1 MQPPTSR
8 GVPSLVRPISAIL
21 LLLLGTACPTRPVE
35 QVVEAPLDVSP
46 TAIDFGETFVG
57 VPVLRTVTLR
67 NPGKVERVV
76 SLLFGAPFTGSQTT
90 VTVGGGD
97 EVQLEVTATP
107 TSAGSFTSSMDVDGT
122 SLSLQVQALA
132 IPGCSAAG
140 PCETT
145 RFDLTQ
151 RRCVVDV
158 KADGASCSAP
168 CVSDGVCA
176 AGVCRG
182 QAATCD
188 DQNQCTLDACSEA
201 AGCVHQPVACAPP
214 DDPCQAAYCD
224 ATGGCQKA
232 PVEDG
237 VRCGAEDCARNTA
250 RVCITGAC
258 VTRTR
263 PQGELCFETLVGVA
277 AGPGRVD
284 GRGEEARFFQT
295 QSATTDRWGNTYV
308 FGGGEVRRVTPGGV
322 VTTLVR
328 FSGGAVPVDG
338 VGQGVIRNP
347 ALPTTDAFGNAFVFD
362 SYGRCIRKV
371 APTGVLS
378 TVAGACDSTGSPLD
392 VKALAA
398 MSDGRLLVA
407 TGADIARFLA
417 DGGLQTLHPGGP
429 PLAESPTGELL
440 FTLQGDAGETLVV
453 SRSASGTT
461 RLARGWPSSA
471 PGATLYGV
479 TGISPSGRVLAS
491 WDTDAG
497 CVLGVSLSDG
507 GLEQRGVIALPC
519 WYSAGN
525 VSTFTGSPV
534 FSSWV
539 GRDEQGYAFER
550 GVHLER
556 LGATGLESLAG
567 RAEQAGRID
576 GPAPD
581 ARLNITAG
589 FGFSRSVADPLVVWP
604 DGTVVFA
611 DVRGSYVRG
620 WRPDGGLSTIDA
632 GPLSVTTLQLADGGA
647 WVKSSNGR
655 RWFDGVTLSD
665 ALVLGPSIAGWTP
678 AHDSP
683 AFFEPQ
689 GTWLFSPQLLIRLGA
704 QHEVLGVIRGWR
716 TLTDGPLPSTD
727 LDGGW
732 VDTDAGTADFS
743 FLHAPVPLS
752 SDRVAVLDQHA
763 IRVLSP
769 GGIQTLAGGATAGFV
784 DGPAGVARFN
794 LPLGLAKA
802 PNGDLYIAD
811 TENNAIRVLTTAG
824 VVRTVGRLTD
834 RPAAVAV
841 APNGDVFVLVRHAL
855 LRGR

>member
-1 MQPPTSR
+1 MRPTFAM
-8 GVPSLVRPISAIL
+8 V
-21 LLLLGTACPTRPVE
+21 LLLLGAACPTRPVE

-57 VPVLRTVTLR
+57 VPVTRTVSLR
-67 NPGKVERVV
+67 NPGKVERSV
-76 SLLFGAPFTGSQTT
+76 SLLFGAPFTGSQATLT
-90 VTVGGGD
+90 VVGGD
-97 EVQLEVTATP
+97 EVQLEVMATP
-107 TSAGSFTSSMDVDGT
+107 TSSGAFTSTMDVDGT
-122 SLSLQVQALA
+122 SLSLRVEGLE
-132 IPGCSAAG
+132 IPECRGAG
-140 PCETT
+140 PCETAQ
-145 RFDLTQ
+145 FDLTQ
-151 RRCVVDV
+151 GRCVMGV
-158 KADGASCSAP
+158 KADGVACSAP
-168 CVSDGVCA
+168 CVSDGLCT

-201 AGCVHQPVACAPP
+201 AGCVHQPIACAPP

-250 RVCITGAC
+250 HVCISGAC

-263 PQGELCFETLVGVA
+263 PGGELCFETLVGVA

-284 GRGEEARFFQT
+284 GRGDEARFFRVRN
-295 QSATTDRWGNTYV
+295 ATTDRWGNTFV

-328 FSGGAVPVDG
+328 FSGGNMPVDG
-338 VGQGVIRNP
+338 IGQGVIAIP
-347 ALPTTDAFGNAFVFD
+347 ALPTTDAFGNVFVFD
-362 SYGRCIRKV
+362 AYGRCVRKV
-371 APTGVLS
+371 TPTGVLS
-378 TVAGACDSTGSPLD
+378 TVAGTCDGSGSIPD

-398 MSDGRLLVA
+398 MADGRLLVA
-407 TGADIARFLA
+407 TGSGIARYLA
-417 DGGLQTLHPGGP
+417 DGGVQPLHGGSG
-429 PLAESPTGELL
+429 PLAESTSGELL
-440 FTLQGDAGETLVV
+440 FTSTGDAGETLVV
-453 SRSASGTT
+453 GRSASGAT
-461 RLARGWPSSA
+461 RVVRGWPSSA

-497 CVLGVSLSDG
+497 CVLGLSPTDG
-507 GLEQRGVIALPC
+507 GLEHRGVIALPC

-525 VSTFTGSPV
+525 VTTFTGSPV

-550 GVHLER
+550 GVLLER

-567 RAEQAGRID
+567 RSEQAGRVD
-576 GPAPD
+576 GLAPD
-581 ARLNITAG
+581 ARLNVTAG
-589 FGFSRSVADPLVVWP
+589 FGFSRNVTDPLVVWP
-604 DGTVVFA
+604 DGTIVFA
-611 DVRGSYVRG
+611 DGRGAHIRG
-620 WRPDGGLSTIDA
+620 WRMDGGLSTLDA
-632 GPLSVTTLQLADGGA
+632 GALSVTTLQLADGGA
-647 WVKSSNGR
+647 WVKSASTR
-655 RWFDGVTLSD
+655 HWFDGVALSEPV
-665 ALVLGPSIAGWTP
+665 ALPSY
-678 AHDSP
+678 DSE
-683 AFFEPQ
+683 AFFDPQ

-704 QHEVLGVIRGWR
+704 QHEALGVIRGWR

-732 VDTDAGTADFS
+732 VDTDIDAGTGDFG
-743 FLHAPVPLS
+743 FLHTPVPLS
-752 SDRVAVLDQHA
+752 SDRVAVIDQHA

-784 DGPAGVARFN
+784 DGPAGIARFN
-794 LPLGLAKA
+794 GPLGLTKA

>member
-1 MQPPTSR
+1 MQRPTSP
-8 GVPSLVRPISAIL
+8 GVPTLVRSNFVILSLV
-21 LLLLGTACPTRPVE
+21 LGAACPSRPVDV
-35 QVVEAPLDVSP
+35 VVEEPLEVSP

-57 VPVLRTVTLR
+57 VPVTRTMSLR
-67 NPGKVERVV
+67 NPGKVARSASV
-76 SLLFGAPFTGSQTT
+76 LLGAPFTASQTA

-97 EVQLEVTATP
+97 DAQLEFTATP
-107 TSAGSFTSSMDVDGT
+107 TDAGSFSATIDVDGT
-122 SLSLQVQALA
+122 SVSLRLLALA
-132 IPGCSAAG
+132 VPDCAGAG
-140 PCETT
+140 PCEAA
-145 RFDLTQ
+145 RFDVSQ
-151 RRCVVDV
+151 RRCVLDV
-158 KADGASCSAP
+158 RADGTACRAP
-168 CVSDGVCA
+168 CVTDGFCT

-188 DQNQCTLDACSEA
+188 DQNQCTLDACSDA
-201 AGCVHQPVACAPP
+201 SGCVHQPIGCAPP

-237 VRCGAEDCARNTA
+237 VRCGPEDCARNTA

-263 PQGELCFETLVGVA
+263 PQGELCFETLAGVA

-284 GRGEEARFFQT
+284 GRGDEARFFRVRA
-295 QSATTDRWGNTYV
+295 ATTDRWGNTFV

-328 FSGGAVPVDG
+328 FSGGNTPVDG
-338 VGQGVIRNP
+338 VGQGVIASP
-347 ALPTTDAFGNAFVFD
+347 ALPTTDAFGNVFVLD
-362 SYGRCIRKV
+362 SYGRCVRKV
-371 APTGVLS
+371 TPTGVLS
-378 TVAGACDSTGSPLD
+378 TVAGVCDDSGSIPD
-392 VKALAA
+392 IKALAA

-407 TGADIARFLA
+407 TGSGIARYLV
-417 DGGLQTLHPGGP
+417 DGGLQSLHAGGP
-429 PLAESPTGELL
+429 PLAEATTGDLL
-440 FTLQGDAGETLVV
+440 FTSPGDAGETLVV
-453 SRSASGTT
+453 SRSAAGAT
-461 RLARGWPSSA
+461 RIVRGWPESS
-471 PGATLYGV
+471 PGSRLYGV
-479 TGISPSGRVLAS
+479 TGLSPSGRVLAN

-497 CVLGVSLSDG
+497 CVLGVTLVDG
-507 GLEQRGVIALPC
+507 GLEQRGLIGRSC
-519 WYSAGN
+519 RYSAPN
-525 VSTFTGSPV
+525 SSTFTGSPV

-556 LGATGLESLAG
+556 LGTTGLESLAG
-567 RAEQAGRID
+567 RAEQPGRVD

-581 ARLNITAG
+581 ARLNVTAG
-589 FGFSRSVADPLVVWP
+589 FGFSRYVADPLVVWP
-604 DGTVVFA
+604 DGTVFFA
-611 DVRGSYVRG
+611 DGRVSSIRS
-620 WRPDGGLSTIDA
+620 WRADGGLSTIDA
-632 GPLSVTTLQLADGGA
+632 GLLSVTTLQVADGGA
-647 WVKSSNGR
+647 WVKSGNER
-655 RWFDGVTLSD
+655 RWFDGETLGASV
-665 ALVLGPSIAGWTP
+665 VLGPSIAGWTP
-678 AHDSP
+678 AYDSE

-704 QHEVLGVIRGWR
+704 QHEVLGVIRGGR

-743 FLHAPVPLS
+743 ALHSPVPLS
-752 SDRVAVLDQHA
+752 SERVAVIDQHA

-769 GGIQTLAGGATAGFV
+769 GGIQTLAGGPTAGFV
-784 DGPAGVARFN
+784 DGPAGIARFN
-794 LPLGLAKA
+794 GPLGLAKA
-802 PNGDLYIAD
+802 ANGDLYVAD

-841 APNGDVFVLVRHAL
+841 GPNGDVFVLVRHAL
-855 LRGR
+855 LRGK